1 MKGKVREGMNILSSV
16 WLHPKKTVRH
26 MIEHR
31 LLRLAIG
38 LILVA
43 GFFATFMP
51 VVDPATYGLEGDDA
65 LATEPLSFVGLLVS
79 GLLSSVFA
87 LIMMFIS
94 VGFIFLF
101 GKLFKGQGTYWD
113 VFQAT
118 ALATIPTIVMG
129 IIGFVWA
136 ALSINTFNNGDALS
150 PMMIAYSIVSLV
162 LGVWSI
168 VISIATLA
176 EANRYSNWRAFFT
189 LLMPTLIVILLLVVF
204 LLAVFAMFV

>member
-1 MKGKVREGMNILSSV
+1 MNILSSV
-16 WLHPKKTVRH
+16 WLSPKKTVRH

-38 LILVA
+38 LVLVA

-51 VVDPATYGLEGDDA
+51 TVDPGAYGLEIDEA

-94 VGFIFLF
+94 AGFIFLF

-118 ALATIPTIVMG
+118 ALATIPTIVIG

-136 ALSINTFNNGDALS
+136 ALNINTFNNGDALS
-150 PMMIAYSIVSLV
+150 PMMITYSVVSLV

-189 LLMPTLIVILLLVVF
+189 LLMPTLIIILLFAVF
-204 LLAVFAMFV
+204 LLSIFAMFV